1 MQLEN
6 TLKLPNHTWVYGM
19 WVHKLIHND
28 LLNLICIIVHKF
40 IIIHACRLCTVM
52 DSIVTHRSARRVKAP
67 AINSTIRLA
76 SRHLVK

>member
-28 LLNLICIIVHKF
+28 LLNLMCIIVHEF

-52 DSIVTHRSARRVKAP
+52 DSI
-67 AINSTIRLA
+67 I
-76 SRHLVK
+76 